1 LKKDRRKRLLD
12 IAAAIAMTNSDVR
25 LAYNEE
31 DSSTKQNLEAA
42 HFLKYKEQ
50 RIGRD
55 IELYDFMAE
64 ISSEMEML
72 CDFLSEVILPL
83 GLGSSL
89 PAEAI
94 KEWGYHWL
102 SAEKWEEWES
112 LFKQEEM

>member
-1 LKKDRRKRLLD
+1 MKKDRRKRLLD
-12 IAAAIAMTNSDVR
+12 IAAAIAMTNSDIR

-31 DSSTKQNLEAA
+31 DASTNLNPEAA

-64 ISSEMEML
+64 MSSEIEML
-72 CDFLSEVILPL
+72 CDFLGEIILPL
-83 GLGSSL
+83 GLANSL
-89 PAEAI
+89 PAEAV
-94 KEWGYHWL
+94 KEWGYYWL
-102 SAEKWEEWES
+102 SAERWKDWED